1 MYLILVLHLVIIL
14 CFEKRII
21 LLKCFLDYSTG
32 CSHGNCRSDT
42 YRSHVL
48 LIYVYA
54 DVHVY
59 AYGNLKY
66 FVETAVREKDG
77 VDYVFILQQ
86 VNNKVIDEK
95 EMPVL
100 PKRNAFYL
108 QHENVCF
115 DYGTIGWFFENHS
128 IGEPWKRKNTSMNN
142 TDQHKFHLPQYKY
155 FILMNSSIRG
165 PFFPPY
171 FLQFLSDYQKD
182 FNEIFYWYYIFTKR
196 IDDRVKLVGC
206 TINCAPQMHVQS
218 YFLVTDFIGLSAIL
232 KDDGRVFECY
242 KTQSD
247 IIMHSEQGVSHRTL
261 KANYMITS
269 LLTKH
274 HPLSFAK
281 KHPCLSADNPY
292 TDKFMDG
299 VSLEPYEVVFV
310 KFNNKTATFDAQNR
324 AKLYQKWMEQAT
336 SNNRTSW

>member
-1 MYLILVLHLVIIL
+1 MKYFLVNA
-14 CFEKRII
+14 
-21 LLKCFLDYSTG
+21 TG
-32 CSHGNCRSDT
+32 CSHANCVSDT

-48 LIYVYA
+48 LVYVYA

-86 VNNKVIDEK
+86 VDNKMIDEK

-108 QHENVCF
+108 QHENLCL
-115 DYGTIGWFFENHS
+115 DYGTVGWFLENHTV
-128 IGEPWKRKNTSMNN
+128 GDPWKRMSTSPNN
-142 TDQHKFHLPQYKY
+142 TDQHKFNLTQYKY
-155 FILMNSSIRG
+155 FIFMNSSIRG

-171 FLQFLSDYQKD
+171 FLQFLADYQKD
-182 FNEIFYWYYIFTKR
+182 FNEIFYWYYIFTQR
-196 IDDRVKLVGC
+196 INDRVKLVGC
-206 TINCAPQMHVQS
+206 TINCVPLIHVQS
-218 YFLVTDFIGLSAIL
+218 YFLVTDFTGLSVVL
-232 KDDGRVFECY
+232 KSDERAFACY
-242 KTQSD
+242 KSQSEV
-247 IIMHSEQGVSHRTL
+247 IMHSEQGISQRILQAH
-261 KANYMITS
+261 YMITS

-274 HPLSFAK
+274 YPLSFAEG
-281 KHPCLSADNPY
+281 HPCLAAANPY

-310 KFNNKTATFDAQNR
+310 KFNNKTGTFDAQNR
-324 AKLYQKWMEQAT
+324 AKLYQKWMEQAAL
-336 SNNRTSW
+336 NNRTSW